1 MTLEAQYM
9 TMLVMSL
16 NGAVLGAVYD
26 IYRVVLRH
34 WKFLRWAGPILDFAF
49 WIFSF
54 LLVFWSL
61 MWANKGDFRIYIFVV
76 MAIGLFLYRIFL
88 QKIVVGSTI
97 GMIMGIRFVCIQLY
111 KGFLLVIVRPLKGLF
126 RLLISLLQ
134 AADRFIRV
142 LERLILWPFHP
153 LGKLLVWLVEKVM
166 RLIGVAVRPFV
177 RLLEPY
183 LGPVVK
189 RLEPKMKP
197 LHHRLKRFLRQAKG
211 IWLKVTN
218 WLLNKDDD
226 KPKP

>member
-16 NGAVLGAVYD
+16 NGAALGAVYD
-26 IYRVVLRH
+26 MYRVVLRH

-61 MWANKGDFRIYIFVV
+61 MWANKGDLRIYIFVV

-88 QKIVVGSTI
+88 RKIVVGSTI
-97 GMIMGIRFVCIQLY
+97 GIIMGIRYVCIQLY
-111 KGFLLVIVRPLKGLF
+111 KGFLFAIVRPLKGLF

-134 AADRFIRV
+134 AADRFLRV

-153 LGKLLVWLVEKVM
+153 LGKLLVWLLEKVM
-166 RLIGVAVRPFV
+166 QLMGTALRPFI
-177 RLLEPY
+177 RLLSPY

-189 RLEPKMKP
+189 QLAPKAN
-197 LHHRLKRFLRQAKG
+197 RLKRFLRQGKG

-218 WLLNKDDD
+218 WLLNRDDD